1 MLRRQLMLAAAALAA
16 CPARAQGWPERPIR
30 LLVPFPAGSSPDLI
44 ARMLAVP
51 LGAALGQNFIVD
63 NRPGAGGEIGTAAVA
78 HAQADGYTLLL
89 TIQGPLVT
97 APLLNRRLPFDPAK
111 DLQPIGLVATSPN
124 LLVIDPKLG
133 VSSLADFLQL
143 VRSKPGQL
151 NYGSVGNGSAAHLV
165 MEAFMARAGIA
176 LTHVPYPGFAQVVNA
191 MLAGQVQ
198 AGFMVPGA
206 AIGQVRAGKLLAIG
220 VTSLE
225 RVAAL
230 PDLATMAELGFAGFE
245 ATSWQALLA
254 PARTAAVIVD
264 RLARELQTILRS
276 DAMRDR
282 LQSLYFTAA
291 SSSPEALARLMATE
305 RLRWAAVIKA
315 AGVEPE

>member
-1 MLRRQLMLAAAALAA
+1 MMLAATALAA
-16 CPARAQGWPERPIR
+16 WPARAQGWPERPIR
-30 LLVPFPAGSSPDLI
+30 LVVPFPAGSSPDLI
-44 ARMLAVP
+44 ARMLALP
-51 LGAALGQNFIVD
+51 LGAALGQNLVVD
-63 NRPGAGGEIGTAAVA
+63 NRPGAGGEIGTGAVA
-78 HAQADGYTLLL
+78 HAQADGYSLLL

-97 APLLNRRLPFDPAK
+97 APLLNRHLPYDPAK

-133 VSSLADFLQL
+133 VASLADFLQL
-143 VRSKPGQL
+143 ARSKPRQL

-176 LTHVPYPGFAQVVNA
+176 LTHVPYPGFPQVVNA

-198 AGFMVPGA
+198 ACFMVPGA
-206 AIGQVRAGKLLAIG
+206 AMGQVRAGKLLAIG

-225 RVAAL
+225 RMAAL

-254 PARTAAVIVD
+254 PAKTPAAIVD

-282 LQSLYFTAA
+282 LQALYFTAA
-291 SSSPEALARLMATE
+291 SSSPEGLARLMATE
-305 RLRWAAVIKA
+305 RLRWAGVIKA

>member
-1 MLRRQLMLAAAALAA
+1 MLAATALAA
-16 CPARAQGWPERPIR
+16 WPARAQGWPERPIR
-30 LLVPFPAGSSPDLI
+30 LVIPFPAGSSPDLI
-44 ARMLAVP
+44 ARMLALP
-51 LGAALGQNFIVD
+51 LGAALGQNLVVD
-63 NRPGAGGEIGTAAVA
+63 NRPGAGGEIGTGAVA
-78 HAQADGYTLLL
+78 HAQADGYSLLL

-97 APLLNRRLPFDPAK
+97 APLLNRHLPYDPAK

-133 VSSLADFLQL
+133 VASLADFLQL
-143 VRSKPGQL
+143 ARSKPRQL

-165 MEAFMARAGIA
+165 MEAFMTRAGIA
-176 LTHVPYPGFAQVVNA
+176 LTHVPYPGFPQVVNA

-198 AGFMVPGA
+198 ACFMVPGA
-206 AIGQVRAGKLLAIG
+206 AMGQVRAGKLLAIG

-225 RVAAL
+225 RMAAL

-254 PARTAAVIVD
+254 PTRTPAAIVD

-282 LQSLYFTAA
+282 LQALYFTAA
-291 SSSPEALARLMATE
+291 TSSPEGLARLMATE
-305 RLRWAAVIKA
+305 RLRWAGVIKA

>member
-1 MLRRQLMLAAAALAA
+1 MMLAATALAA
-16 CPARAQGWPERPIR
+16 WPARAQGWPERPIR
-30 LLVPFPAGSSPDLI
+30 LVVPFPAGSSPDLI
-44 ARMLAVP
+44 ARMLALP
-51 LGAALGQNFIVD
+51 LGAALGQNLVVD
-63 NRPGAGGEIGTAAVA
+63 NRPGAGGEIGTGAVA
-78 HAQADGYTLLL
+78 HAQADGYSLLL

-97 APLLNRRLPFDPAK
+97 APLLNRHLPYDPAK

-133 VSSLADFLQL
+133 VASLADFLQL
-143 VRSKPGQL
+143 ARSKPRQL

-176 LTHVPYPGFAQVVNA
+176 LTHVPYPGFPQVVNA

-198 AGFMVPGA
+198 ACFMVPGA
-206 AIGQVRAGKLLAIG
+206 AMGQVRAGKLLAIG

-225 RVAAL
+225 RMAAL

-254 PARTAAVIVD
+254 PTRTPAAIVD

-282 LQSLYFTAA
+282 LQALYFTAA
-291 SSSPEALARLMATE
+291 SSSPEGLARLMATE
-305 RLRWAAVIKA
+305 RLRWAGVIKA

>member
-1 MLRRQLMLAAAALAA
+1 MLAATALAA
-16 CPARAQGWPERPIR
+16 WPARAQGWPERPIR
-30 LLVPFPAGSSPDLI
+30 LVVPFPAGSSPDLI
-44 ARMLAVP
+44 ARMLALP
-51 LGAALGQNFIVD
+51 LGAALGQNLVVD
-63 NRPGAGGEIGTAAVA
+63 NRPGAGGEIGTGAVA
-78 HAQADGYTLLL
+78 HAQADGYSLLL

-97 APLLNRRLPFDPAK
+97 APLLNRHLPYDPAK

-133 VSSLADFLQL
+133 VASLADFLQL
-143 VRSKPGQL
+143 ARSKPRQL

-176 LTHVPYPGFAQVVNA
+176 LTHVPYPGFPQVVNA

-198 AGFMVPGA
+198 ACFMVPGA
-206 AIGQVRAGKLLAIG
+206 AMGQVRAGKLLAIG

-225 RVAAL
+225 RMAAL

-254 PARTAAVIVD
+254 PAKTPAAIVD

-282 LQSLYFTAA
+282 LQALYFTAA
-291 SSSPEALARLMATE
+291 SSSPEGLARLMATE
-305 RLRWAAVIKA
+305 RLRWAGVIKA

>member
-1 MLRRQLMLAAAALAA
+1 MMLAATALAA
-16 CPARAQGWPERPIR
+16 WPARAQGWPERPIR
-30 LLVPFPAGSSPDLI
+30 LVIPFPAGSSPDLI
-44 ARMLAVP
+44 ARMLALP
-51 LGAALGQNFIVD
+51 LGAALGQNLVVD
-63 NRPGAGGEIGTAAVA
+63 NRPGAGGEIGTGAVA
-78 HAQADGYTLLL
+78 HAQADGYSLLL

-97 APLLNRRLPFDPAK
+97 APLLNRHLPYDPAK

-133 VSSLADFLQL
+133 VASLADFLQL
-143 VRSKPGQL
+143 ARSKPRQL

-176 LTHVPYPGFAQVVNA
+176 LTHVPYPGFPQVVNA

-198 AGFMVPGA
+198 ACFMVPGA
-206 AIGQVRAGKLLAIG
+206 AMGQVRAGKLLAIG

-225 RVAAL
+225 RMAAL

-254 PARTAAVIVD
+254 PTRTPAAIVD

-282 LQSLYFTAA
+282 LQALYFTAA
-291 SSSPEALARLMATE
+291 SSSPEGLARLMATE
-305 RLRWAAVIKA
+305 RLRWAGVIKA

>member
-1 MLRRQLMLAAAALAA
+1 MMLAATVLAA
-16 CPARAQGWPERPIR
+16 WPARAQGWPERPIR
-30 LLVPFPAGSSPDLI
+30 LVVPFPAGSSPDLI
-44 ARMLAVP
+44 ARMLALQ
-51 LGAALGQNFIVD
+51 LGAALGQNLLVD
-63 NRPGAGGEIGTAAVA
+63 NRPGAGGEIGTGAVA
-78 HAQADGYTLLL
+78 HAQADGYSLLL

-97 APLLNRRLPFDPAK
+97 APLLNRHLPYDPAK

-133 VSSLADFLQL
+133 VASLADFLQL
-143 VRSKPGQL
+143 VRSKPRQL

-176 LTHVPYPGFAQVVNA
+176 LTHVPYPGFPQVVNA

-198 AGFMVPGA
+198 ACFMVPGA
-206 AIGQVRAGKLLAIG
+206 AMGQVRAGKLLAIG

-225 RVAAL
+225 RMAAL

-245 ATSWQALLA
+245 ATSWQAMLA
-254 PARTAAVIVD
+254 PTRTPATIVD

-282 LQSLYFTAA
+282 LQALYFTAA
-291 SSSPEALARLMATE
+291 SSSPEGLARLMATE
-305 RLRWAAVIKA
+305 RLRWAGVIKA

>member
-1 MLRRQLMLAAAALAA
+1 
-16 CPARAQGWPERPIR
+16 
-30 LLVPFPAGSSPDLI
+30 
-44 ARMLAVP
+44 
-51 LGAALGQNFIVD
+51 
-63 NRPGAGGEIGTAAVA
+63 
-78 HAQADGYTLLL
+78 
-89 TIQGPLVT
+89 
-97 APLLNRRLPFDPAK
+97 LPYDPAK

-230 PDLATMAELGFAGFE
+230 PDLATMAELEFAGFE

>member
-1 MLRRQLMLAAAALAA
+1 M
-16 CPARAQGWPERPIR
+16 
-30 LLVPFPAGSSPDLI
+30 
-44 ARMLAVP
+44 
-51 LGAALGQNFIVD
+51 
-63 NRPGAGGEIGTAAVA
+63 
-78 HAQADGYTLLL
+78 LL

-97 APLLNRRLPFDPAK
+97 APLLNRHLPYDPAK

-133 VSSLADFLQL
+133 VASLADFLQL
-143 VRSKPGQL
+143 ARSKPRQL

-176 LTHVPYPGFAQVVNA
+176 LTHVPYPGFPQVVNA

-198 AGFMVPGA
+198 ACFMVPGA
-206 AIGQVRAGKLLAIG
+206 AMGQVRAGKLLAIG

-225 RVAAL
+225 RMAAL

-254 PARTAAVIVD
+254 PTRTPAAIVD

-282 LQSLYFTAA
+282 LQALYFTAA
-291 SSSPEALARLMATE
+291 SSSPEGLARLMATE
-305 RLRWAAVIKA
+305 RLRWAGVIKA

>member
-1 MLRRQLMLAAAALAA
+1 MLAATALAA
-16 CPARAQGWPERPIR
+16 WPARAQGWPERPIR
-30 LLVPFPAGSSPDLI
+30 LVVPFPAGSSPDLI
-44 ARMLAVP
+44 ARMLALP
-51 LGAALGQNFIVD
+51 LGAALGQNLVVD
-63 NRPGAGGEIGTAAVA
+63 NRPGAGGEIGTGAVA
-78 HAQADGYTLLL
+78 HAQADGYSLLL

-97 APLLNRRLPFDPAK
+97 APLLNRHLPYDPAK

-133 VSSLADFLQL
+133 VASLADFLQL
-143 VRSKPGQL
+143 ARSKPRQL

-176 LTHVPYPGFAQVVNA
+176 LTHVPYPGFPQVVNA

-198 AGFMVPGA
+198 ACFMVPGA

-225 RVAAL
+225 RMAAL

-254 PARTAAVIVD
+254 PTRTPAAIVD

-282 LQSLYFTAA
+282 LQALYFTAA
-291 SSSPEALARLMATE
+291 SSSPEGLARLMATE
-305 RLRWAAVIKA
+305 RLRWAGVIKA

>member
-1 MLRRQLMLAAAALAA
+1 MMLAATALAA
-16 CPARAQGWPERPIR
+16 WPARAQGWPERPIR
-30 LLVPFPAGSSPDLI
+30 LVVPFPAGSSPDLI
-44 ARMLAVP
+44 ARMLALP
-51 LGAALGQNFIVD
+51 LGAALGQNLVVD
-63 NRPGAGGEIGTAAVA
+63 NRPGAGGEIGTGAVA
-78 HAQADGYTLLL
+78 HAQADGYSLLL

-97 APLLNRRLPFDPAK
+97 APLLNRHLPYDPAK

-133 VSSLADFLQL
+133 VASLADFLQL
-143 VRSKPGQL
+143 ARSKPRQL

-176 LTHVPYPGFAQVVNA
+176 LTHVPYPGFPQVVNA

-198 AGFMVPGA
+198 ACFMVPGA
-206 AIGQVRAGKLLAIG
+206 AMGQVRAGKLLAIG

-225 RVAAL
+225 RMAAL

-254 PARTAAVIVD
+254 PTRTPAAIVD

-276 DAMRDR
+276 DRAAALGGRDQGGWR
-282 LQSLYFTAA
+282 
-291 SSSPEALARLMATE
+291 
-305 RLRWAAVIKA
+305 
-315 AGVEPE
+315 

>member
-1 MLRRQLMLAAAALAA
+1 MLAAAALAA

-230 PDLATMAELGFAGFE
+230 PDLATMAELEFAGFE

-254 PARTAAVIVD
+254 PARTPAVIVD

>member
-1 MLRRQLMLAAAALAA
+1 MLAATALAA
-16 CPARAQGWPERPIR
+16 WPARAQGWPERPIR
-30 LLVPFPAGSSPDLI
+30 LVVPFPAGSSPDLI
-44 ARMLAVP
+44 ARMLALP
-51 LGAALGQNFIVD
+51 LGAALGQNLVVD
-63 NRPGAGGEIGTAAVA
+63 NRPGAGGEIGTGAVA
-78 HAQADGYTLLL
+78 HAQADGYSLLL

-97 APLLNRRLPFDPAK
+97 APLLNRHLPYDPAK

-133 VSSLADFLQL
+133 VASLADFLQL
-143 VRSKPGQL
+143 ARSKPRQL

-165 MEAFMARAGIA
+165 MEAFTARAGIA
-176 LTHVPYPGFAQVVNA
+176 LTHVPYPGFPQVVNA

-198 AGFMVPGA
+198 ACFMVPGA
-206 AIGQVRAGKLLAIG
+206 AMGQVRAGKLLAIG

-225 RVAAL
+225 RMAAL

-254 PARTAAVIVD
+254 PTRTPAAIVD

-282 LQSLYFTAA
+282 LQALYFTAA
-291 SSSPEALARLMATE
+291 SSSPEGLARLMATE
-305 RLRWAAVIKA
+305 RLRWAGVIKA

>member
-1 MLRRQLMLAAAALAA
+1 MLAAAAMAA
-16 CPARAQGWPERPIR
+16 WPARAQGWPERPIR

-44 ARMLAVP
+44 ARLLAVP

-63 NRPGAGGEIGTAAVA
+63 NRPGAAGEIGTGAVA

-97 APLLNRRLPFDPAK
+97 APLLNRRLPYDPAK

-133 VSSLADFLQL
+133 VASLADFLQL

-206 AIGQVRAGKLLAIG
+206 AIGQVRAGKLLALG

-254 PARTAAVIVD
+254 PARTPAVIVD

-276 DAMRDR
+276 EAMRDR
-282 LQSLYFTAA
+282 LQPLYFTAA
-291 SSSPEALARLMATE
+291 SSSPEGLARLMAAE
-305 RLRWAAVIKA
+305 RQRWAGVIKA

>member
-1 MLRRQLMLAAAALAA
+1 MLAAIALAA
-16 CPARAQGWPERPIR
+16 WPARAQGWPERPIR
-30 LLVPFPAGSSPDLI
+30 LVIPFPAGSSPDLI
-44 ARMLAVP
+44 ARMLALP
-51 LGAALGQNFIVD
+51 LGAALGQNLVVD
-63 NRPGAGGEIGTAAVA
+63 NRPGAGGEIGTGAVA
-78 HAQADGYTLLL
+78 HAQADGYSLLL

-97 APLLNRRLPFDPAK
+97 APLLNRHLPYDPAK

-133 VSSLADFLQL
+133 AASLADFLQL
-143 VRSKPGQL
+143 ARSKPRQL

-176 LTHVPYPGFAQVVNA
+176 LTHVPYPGFPQVVNA

-198 AGFMVPGA
+198 ACFMVPGA
-206 AIGQVRAGKLLAIG
+206 AMGQVRAGKLLAIG

-225 RVAAL
+225 RMAAL

-254 PARTAAVIVD
+254 PTRTPAAIVD

-282 LQSLYFTAA
+282 LQALYFTAA
-291 SSSPEALARLMATE
+291 SSSPEGLARLMATE
-305 RLRWAAVIKA
+305 RLRWAGVIKA

>member
-1 MLRRQLMLAAAALAA
+1 MMLAAIALAA
-16 CPARAQGWPERPIR
+16 WPARAQGWPERPIR
-30 LLVPFPAGSSPDLI
+30 LVIPFPAGSSPDLI
-44 ARMLAVP
+44 ARMLALP
-51 LGAALGQNFIVD
+51 LGAALGQNLVVD
-63 NRPGAGGEIGTAAVA
+63 NRPGAGGEIGTGAVA
-78 HAQADGYTLLL
+78 HAQADGYSLLL

-97 APLLNRRLPFDPAK
+97 APLLNRHLPYDPAK

-133 VSSLADFLQL
+133 AASLADFLQL
-143 VRSKPGQL
+143 ARSKPRQL

-176 LTHVPYPGFAQVVNA
+176 LTHVPYPGFPQVVNA

-198 AGFMVPGA
+198 ACFMVPGA
-206 AIGQVRAGKLLAIG
+206 AMGQVRAGKLLAIG

-254 PARTAAVIVD
+254 PTRTPAAIVD

-282 LQSLYFTAA
+282 LQALYFTAA
-291 SSSPEALARLMATE
+291 SSSPEGLARLMATE
-305 RLRWAAVIKA
+305 RLRWAGVIKA

>member
-1 MLRRQLMLAAAALAA
+1 MLAATALAA
-16 CPARAQGWPERPIR
+16 WPARAQGWPERPIR
-30 LLVPFPAGSSPDLI
+30 LVVPFPAGSSPDLI
-44 ARMLAVP
+44 ARMLALL
-51 LGAALGQNFIVD
+51 LGAALGQNLVVD
-63 NRPGAGGEIGTAAVA
+63 NRPGAGGEIGTGAVA
-78 HAQADGYTLLL
+78 HAQADGYSLLL

-97 APLLNRRLPFDPAK
+97 APLLNRHLPYDPAK

-124 LLVIDPKLG
+124 LLVIEPKLG
-133 VSSLADFLQL
+133 VASLADFLQL
-143 VRSKPGQL
+143 ARSKPRQL

-176 LTHVPYPGFAQVVNA
+176 LTHVPYPGFPQVVNA

-198 AGFMVPGA
+198 ACFMVPGA
-206 AIGQVRAGKLLAIG
+206 AMGQVRAGKLLAIG
-220 VTSLE
+220 VSSLE
-225 RVAAL
+225 RMAAL

-254 PARTAAVIVD
+254 PAKTPAAIVD

-282 LQSLYFTAA
+282 LQALYFTAA
-291 SSSPEALARLMATE
+291 SSSPEGLARLMATE
-305 RLRWAAVIKA
+305 RLRWAGVIKA

>member
-1 MLRRQLMLAAAALAA
+1 MLAGAALAA
-16 CPARAQGWPERPIR
+16 WPAVAQAWPQRPIR

-44 ARMLAVP
+44 ARMLALP
-51 LGAALGQNFIVD
+51 LGAALGQNLVVD
-63 NRPGAGGEIGTAAVA
+63 NRPGAGGEIGTGAVA
-78 HAQADGYTLLL
+78 HAQADGYSLLL

-97 APLLNRRLPFDPAK
+97 APLLNRHLPYDPVK

-124 LLVIDPKLG
+124 LLAVDPKLG
-133 VSSLADFLQL
+133 AASLTDFLKL
-143 VRSKPGQL
+143 ARSKAGQL

-176 LTHVPYPGFAQVVNA
+176 LTHVPYPGFPQVVNA

-198 AGFMVPGA
+198 ACFMVPGA
-206 AIGQVRAGKLLAIG
+206 AIGQVRACKLLAIG

-225 RVAAL
+225 RMAAL
-230 PDLATMAELGFAGFE
+230 PDLATMSELGFAGFE

-254 PARTAAVIVD
+254 PARTPAAIVD

-291 SSSPEALARLMATE
+291 TISPEGLARLMATE
-305 RLRWAAVIKA
+305 RLRWAGVIKA

>member
-1 MLRRQLMLAAAALAA
+1 MLAATALAA
-16 CPARAQGWPERPIR
+16 WPARAQGWPERPIR
-30 LLVPFPAGSSPDLI
+30 LVVPFPAGSSPDLI
-44 ARMLAVP
+44 ARMLALP
-51 LGAALGQNFIVD
+51 LGAALGQNLVVD
-63 NRPGAGGEIGTAAVA
+63 NRPGAGGEIGTGAVA
-78 HAQADGYTLLL
+78 HAQADGYSLLL

-97 APLLNRRLPFDPAK
+97 APLLNRHLPYDPAK

-133 VSSLADFLQL
+133 VASLADFLQL
-143 VRSKPGQL
+143 TRSKPRQL

-176 LTHVPYPGFAQVVNA
+176 LTHVPYPGFPQVVNA

-198 AGFMVPGA
+198 ACFMVPGA
-206 AIGQVRAGKLLAIG
+206 AMGQVRAGKLLAIG

-225 RVAAL
+225 RMAAL

-254 PARTAAVIVD
+254 PAKTPAVIVD
-264 RLARELQTILRS
+264 RLARELQNILRS
-276 DAMRDR
+276 EAMRDR

-291 SSSPEALARLMATE
+291 SSSPEGLARLMATE

-315 AGVEPE
+315 AGVAPE

>member
-1 MLRRQLMLAAAALAA
+1 MLAAIALAA
-16 CPARAQGWPERPIR
+16 WPARAQGWPERPIR
-30 LLVPFPAGSSPDLI
+30 LVIPFPAGSSPDLI
-44 ARMLAVP
+44 ARMLALP
-51 LGAALGQNFIVD
+51 LGAALGQNLVVD
-63 NRPGAGGEIGTAAVA
+63 NRPGAGGEIGTGAVA
-78 HAQADGYTLLL
+78 HAQADGYSLLL

-97 APLLNRRLPFDPAK
+97 APLLNRHLPYDPAK

-133 VSSLADFLQL
+133 VASLADFLQL
-143 VRSKPGQL
+143 ARSKPRQL

-176 LTHVPYPGFAQVVNA
+176 LTHVPYPGFPQVVNA

-198 AGFMVPGA
+198 ACFMVPGA
-206 AIGQVRAGKLLAIG
+206 AMGQVRAGKLLAIG

-254 PARTAAVIVD
+254 PTRTPAAIVD

-282 LQSLYFTAA
+282 LQALYFTAA
-291 SSSPEALARLMATE
+291 SSSPEGLARLMATE
-305 RLRWAAVIKA
+305 RLRWAGVIKA

>member
-1 MLRRQLMLAAAALAA
+1 MLAATALAA
-16 CPARAQGWPERPIR
+16 WPARAQGWPERPIR
-30 LLVPFPAGSSPDLI
+30 LVVPFPAGSSPDLI
-44 ARMLAVP
+44 ARMLALP
-51 LGAALGQNFIVD
+51 LGAALGQNLVVD
-63 NRPGAGGEIGTAAVA
+63 NRPGAGGEIGTGAVA
-78 HAQADGYTLLL
+78 HAQADGYSLLL

-97 APLLNRRLPFDPAK
+97 APLLNRHLPYDPAK

-133 VSSLADFLQL
+133 AASLADFLQL
-143 VRSKPGQL
+143 ARSKPRQL

-176 LTHVPYPGFAQVVNA
+176 LTHVPYPGFPQVVNA

-198 AGFMVPGA
+198 ACFMVPGA
-206 AIGQVRAGKLLAIG
+206 AMGQVRAGKLLAIG

-225 RVAAL
+225 RMAAL

-254 PARTAAVIVD
+254 PTRTPAAIVD

-282 LQSLYFTAA
+282 LQALYFTAA
-291 SSSPEALARLMATE
+291 SSSPEGLARLMATE
-305 RLRWAAVIKA
+305 RLRWAGVIKA

>member
-1 MLRRQLMLAAAALAA
+1 MLAAAALAA
-16 CPARAQGWPERPIR
+16 WPARAQGWPGRLIR
-30 LLVPFPAGSSPDLI
+30 LVVPFPAGSSPDLI

-51 LGAALGQNFIVD
+51 LGAALGQNFVVD
-63 NRPGAGGEIGTAAVA
+63 NRPGAGGEIGTGAVA

-97 APLLNRRLPFDPAK
+97 APLLNRHLPYDPAK
-111 DLQPIGLVATSPN
+111 DFQPIGLVATSPN

-133 VSSLADFLQL
+133 VASLADFVQL
-143 VRSKPGQL
+143 MRSKPGQL

-176 LTHVPYPGFAQVVNA
+176 LTHVPYPGFPQVVNG

-198 AGFMVPGA
+198 AAFMVPGA

-254 PARTAAVIVD
+254 PAKTPAVIVD
-264 RLARELQTILRS
+264 RLARELQTVLRS

-282 LQSLYFTAA
+282 LQALYFTAA
-291 SSSPEALARLMATE
+291 NSSPEGLARLMATE

-315 AGVEPE
+315 AGVEPG

>member
-1 MLRRQLMLAAAALAA
+1 MLAATALAA
-16 CPARAQGWPERPIR
+16 LPARAQGWPERPIR
-30 LLVPFPAGSSPDLI
+30 LVVPFPAGSSPDLI
-44 ARMLAVP
+44 ARMLALP

-63 NRPGAGGEIGTAAVA
+63 NRPGAGGEIGTGAVA
-78 HAQADGYTLLL
+78 HAQADGYSLLL

-97 APLLNRRLPFDPAK
+97 APLLNRHLPYDPTK

-124 LLVIDPKLG
+124 LLVVDPKLG
-133 VSSLADFLQL
+133 AASLTDFLKL
-143 VRSKPGQL
+143 ARSKAGQL

-176 LTHVPYPGFAQVVNA
+176 LTHVPYPGFPQVVNA

-198 AGFMVPGA
+198 ACFMVPGA

-225 RVAAL
+225 RMAAL
-230 PDLATMAELGFAGFE
+230 PDLTTMSELGFAGFE

-254 PARTAAVIVD
+254 PAKTPAAIVD

-282 LQSLYFTAA
+282 LQSLYFTSV
-291 SSSPEALARLMATE
+291 SSSPEGLARLMATE
-305 RLRWAAVIKA
+305 RLRWAGVIKA

>member
-1 MLRRQLMLAAAALAA
+1 MLAATALAA
-16 CPARAQGWPERPIR
+16 WPARAQGWPERPIR
-30 LLVPFPAGSSPDLI
+30 LVVPFPAGSSPDLI
-44 ARMLAVP
+44 ARMLALP
-51 LGAALGQNFIVD
+51 LGAALGQNLVVD
-63 NRPGAGGEIGTAAVA
+63 NRPGAGGEIGTGAVA
-78 HAQADGYTLLL
+78 HAQADGYSLLL

-97 APLLNRRLPFDPAK
+97 APLLNRHLPYDPAK

-133 VSSLADFLQL
+133 VASLADFLQL
-143 VRSKPGQL
+143 ARSKPRQL

-176 LTHVPYPGFAQVVNA
+176 LTHVPYPGFPQVVNA

-198 AGFMVPGA
+198 ACFMVPGA
-206 AIGQVRAGKLLAIG
+206 AMGQVRAGKLLAIG

-225 RVAAL
+225 RMAAL

-254 PARTAAVIVD
+254 PTRTPAAIVD

-282 LQSLYFTAA
+282 LQALYFTAA
-291 SSSPEALARLMATE
+291 SSSPEGLARLMATE
-305 RLRWAAVIKA
+305 RLRWAGVIKA

>member
-1 MLRRQLMLAAAALAA
+1 MLAL
-16 CPARAQGWPERPIR
+16 
-30 LLVPFPAGSSPDLI
+30 
-44 ARMLAVP
+44 P
-51 LGAALGQNFIVD
+51 LGAALGQNLIVD
-63 NRPGAGGEIGTAAVA
+63 NRPGAGGEIGTGAVA
-78 HAQADGYTLLL
+78 HAQADGYSLLL

-97 APLLNRRLPFDPAK
+97 APLLNRHLPYDPVK

-124 LLVIDPKLG
+124 LLVVDPKLG
-133 VSSLADFLQL
+133 AASLTDFLKL
-143 VRSKPGQL
+143 ARSKPGQL

-198 AGFMVPGA
+198 ACFMVPGA
-206 AIGQVRAGKLLAIG
+206 AIGQVRACKLLAIG

-225 RVAAL
+225 RMAAL
-230 PDLATMAELGFAGFE
+230 PDLATMAELGFTGFE

-254 PARTAAVIVD
+254 PARTPAAIVD

-282 LQSLYFTAA
+282 LQSLYFTAV
-291 SSSPEALARLMATE
+291 SSSPEGLARLMATE
-305 RLRWAAVIKA
+305 RLRWAGVIKA

>member
-1 MLRRQLMLAAAALAA
+1 MMLAATALAA
-16 CPARAQGWPERPIR
+16 WPARAQGWPERPIR
-30 LLVPFPAGSSPDLI
+30 LVVPFPAGSSPDLI
-44 ARMLAVP
+44 ARMLALP
-51 LGAALGQNFIVD
+51 LGAALGQNLVVD
-63 NRPGAGGEIGTAAVA
+63 NRPGAGGEIGTGAVA
-78 HAQADGYTLLL
+78 HAQADGYSLLL

-97 APLLNRRLPFDPAK
+97 APLLNRHLPYDPAK

-133 VSSLADFLQL
+133 VASLADFLQL
-143 VRSKPGQL
+143 ARSKPRQL

-176 LTHVPYPGFAQVVNA
+176 LTHVPYPGFPQVVNA

-198 AGFMVPGA
+198 ACFMVPGA
-206 AIGQVRAGKLLAIG
+206 AMGQVRAGKLLAIG

-225 RVAAL
+225 RMAAL

-254 PARTAAVIVD
+254 PTRTPAAIVD

-282 LQSLYFTAA
+282 LQALYFTAA
-291 SSSPEALARLMATE
+291 TSSPEGLARLMATE
-305 RLRWAAVIKA
+305 RLRWAGVIKA

>member
-1 MLRRQLMLAAAALAA
+1 MLAAIALAA
-16 CPARAQGWPERPIR
+16 WPARAQGWPERPIR
-30 LLVPFPAGSSPDLI
+30 LVIPFPAGSSPDLI
-44 ARMLAVP
+44 ARMLALP
-51 LGAALGQNFIVD
+51 LGAALGQNLVVD
-63 NRPGAGGEIGTAAVA
+63 NRPGAGGEIGTGAVA
-78 HAQADGYTLLL
+78 HAQADGYSLLL

-97 APLLNRRLPFDPAK
+97 APLLNRHLPYDPAK

-133 VSSLADFLQL
+133 AASLADFLQL
-143 VRSKPGQL
+143 ARSKPRQL

-176 LTHVPYPGFAQVVNA
+176 LTHVPYPGFPQVVNA

-198 AGFMVPGA
+198 ACFMVPGA
-206 AIGQVRAGKLLAIG
+206 AMGQVRAGKLLAIG

-254 PARTAAVIVD
+254 PTRTPAAIVD

-282 LQSLYFTAA
+282 LQALYFTAA
-291 SSSPEALARLMATE
+291 SSSPEGLARLMATE
-305 RLRWAAVIKA
+305 RLRWAGVIKA

>member
-1 MLRRQLMLAAAALAA
+1 MLAATALAA
-16 CPARAQGWPERPIR
+16 WPARAQGWPERPIR
-30 LLVPFPAGSSPDLI
+30 LVVPFPAGSSPDLI
-44 ARMLAVP
+44 ARMLALL
-51 LGAALGQNFIVD
+51 LGAALGQNLVVD
-63 NRPGAGGEIGTAAVA
+63 NRPGAGGEIGTGAVA
-78 HAQADGYTLLL
+78 HAQADGYSLLL

-97 APLLNRRLPFDPAK
+97 APLLNRHLPYDPAK

-124 LLVIDPKLG
+124 LLVIEPKLG
-133 VSSLADFLQL
+133 VASLADFLQL
-143 VRSKPGQL
+143 ARSKPRQL

-176 LTHVPYPGFAQVVNA
+176 LTHVPYPGFPQVVNA

-198 AGFMVPGA
+198 ACFMVPGA
-206 AIGQVRAGKLLAIG
+206 AMGQVRAGKLLAIG
-220 VTSLE
+220 VSSLE
-225 RVAAL
+225 RMAAL

-254 PARTAAVIVD
+254 PARTPAAIVD

-282 LQSLYFTAA
+282 LQALYFTAA
-291 SSSPEALARLMATE
+291 SSSPEGLARLMATE
-305 RLRWAAVIKA
+305 RLRWAGVIKA